1 MANSNVA
8 NTQVVPTATKDYP
21 YYDDYNEDKNFHRI
35 LFRPGYAVQAR
46 ELTQV
51 QTMVQNQIER
61 FGRHIFVDG
70 SKVLGG
76 VAGYR
81 NTDIITLSPTFGGS
95 DINLSTFEGK
105 TIYQANNSEIRAT
118 VLAVDNSDVTAP
130 KLAISYLS
138 GDEFQINAVARIT
151 DTTTNATVSAANTQ
165 VRGAIAHISEGI
177 FFVSGY
183 FVKAPSQSII
193 LSTNSTTPTY
203 KVGLE
208 LQDEIVTESED
219 VSLLDPALESSN
231 FQAPGAT
238 RYKINLVLAKRE
250 IDNDDDLNKF
260 IEVLRVE
267 EGVAK
272 TINKFPIYS
281 ELGETL
287 ARRTYDESGN
297 YTVDPFLIEL
307 KANTANANVVTVVL
321 DPGKAY
327 IKGFEF
333 ETDAPS
339 KFTIDRARTT
349 RAVTNYDLNMPLGN
363 FITVNKVRAS
373 GNSFFDVDDYNK
385 ADIHC
390 VKHGSIATSNNTVY
404 NSTKI
409 GTTLVTNMIFDNTP
423 NNQDTDSYVFKA
435 FLAETNFIAL
445 NSDSV
450 GTNANTQI
458 AYQTINIVGQ
468 GAATRNDWYNLSAA
482 GNGEFRLLFNTYS
495 ARNNVNVFFGT
506 ATSQTALLFSTMG
519 TSGLINVATIPTES
533 EILEHEALGG
543 SRFIGSDG
551 KPPNLGVDDIT
562 RFGIIRLNKFGGF
575 IQPDG
580 TVTTNT
586 HIRVEVTGAT
596 SHEYSLSVRANNANS
611 TIALSSSANALR
623 YSSVDDAYTDTLIR
637 VYDGPAEGYVG
648 TIVSYNGAT
657 RVATVSPPI
666 PKLLPNTQSKIS
678 ITFDETDM
686 ESFVIGGLS
695 KESRA
700 DLTVASKLG
709 GVESGDAFISE
720 TGFRSLL
727 YVIPDSPVALST
739 ITNQQYAY
747 KRVYGS
753 VNFNSSGEAQIS
765 QFSAGTT
772 ETLVGSGVLSASQ
785 ILDNYLVIVKDSRG
799 SANIANG
806 QIISFAQQDYSVN
819 VSSGIAYFK
828 ANLVSAQIPSGF
840 SADIYATSQ
849 IDSGLKS
856 QQKTKILL
864 TPNNTYSTTSAP
876 DGGPFGESNTSVYL
890 SSGQIYIRNPNRTI
904 GNTDSLFIS
913 DVFQVNAIYQAA
925 NTEIGSIGPN
935 TDLNTLRDV
944 TTHYILDNGQRRNL
958 YDHASIKLR
967 PGFGTPTGSLLVC
980 VDYYQHSSATSDGF
994 GYFSAD
1000 SYSNIEYE
1008 DIPILYDPK
1017 TEETILI
1024 GDCIDFRP
1032 VRTNATNNQSSFSLT
1047 GTRLPIPNEN
1057 FNLNYQY
1064 YLPRIDRV
1072 TLNRSL
1078 QFKIYTGVPSESPA
1092 EPDVTVDDM
1101 TLYTLY
1107 IPAYTFDPKDIDVQ
1121 YHENRRYTMRDIG
1134 TIENRVRNLEY
1145 YSTLSLLESSAM
1157 EKTIRDS
1164 DGLERTKYGVLVDS
1178 FSTFNI
1184 ADTDNPDFSAA
1195 IDTVNN
1201 ELTPRQIVTDVPMIY
1216 DRTDYDVVRKDD
1228 LLFLRYTPETFIQQ
1242 EFASKPVPVTEYLI
1256 ARFDGQVKLSPESDV
1271 WFEEVRAPDV
1281 IITLPV
1287 RDAITVIR
1295 DPDTNIWT
1303 GRPSVPPS
1311 NPIGGG
1317 GFSRPNNPGPKP
1329 GGGGGKPGGGGG
1341 AGGATQPDKPNKKPK
1356 PGKDDVFDQLL
1367 GMLLPRPIDRSV
1379 PGTIFGIATKKPRK

>member
-1 MANSNVA
+1 MAKSNVA

-46 ELTQV
+46 ELTQI
-51 QTMVQNQIER
+51 QTMIQNQIER

-81 NTDIITLSPTFGGS
+81 NTDIITLSPTFAGN
-95 DINLSTFEGK
+95 DINLSSFEGK

-118 VLAVDNSDVTAP
+118 VLAIDSSDATAP

-138 GDEFQINAVARIT
+138 GDEFQVNTTATIAN
-151 DTTTNATVSAANTQ
+151 TTTNATIATANTQ

-177 FFVSGY
+177 FFISGY
-183 FVKAPSQSII
+183 FVKAPSQAII
-193 LSTNSTTPTY
+193 LSTDSVTPTY

-208 LQDEIVTESED
+208 LRDEIVTESDD

-238 RYKINLVLAKRE
+238 RYKINLVLSKR
-250 IDNDDDLNKF
+250 DVNNDDDLNKF

-267 EGVAK
+267 DGVAK
-272 TINKFPIYS
+272 SVNRFPIYS

-307 KANTANANVVTVVL
+307 KANTDNANVISVVL

-363 FITVNKVRAS
+363 FVTVNRVRAT

-390 VKHGSIATSNNTVY
+390 VKHNDIVTANDTTY
-404 NSTKI
+404 NATKI
-409 GTTLVTNMIFDNTP
+409 GTTLVTNMLFDSTP

-435 FLAETNFIAL
+435 FLSETNFIAI
-445 NSDSV
+445 NSDAA
-450 GTNANTQI
+450 GANANTQI
-458 AYQTINIVGQ
+458 AYQKINIVGT
-468 GAATRNDWYNLSAA
+468 GAATRNDWYNLSGA
-482 GNGEFRLLFNTYS
+482 GNGEFRLLFNTYA
-495 ARNNVNVFFGT
+495 ARNNVNVYHGT
-506 ATSQTALLFSTMG
+506 ASSQTALLFSTMG
-519 TSGLINVATIPTES
+519 TGGVINVASVPTES
-533 EILEHEALGG
+533 EILEHEELGG
-543 SRFIGSDG
+543 SRFIGDKG
-551 KPPNLGVDDIT
+551 KPPNLGIDDIT
-562 RFGIIRLNKFGGF
+562 RLGIIRVNKFGGF
-575 IQPDG
+575 ILPDG
-580 TVTTNT
+580 TVTTNS
-586 HIRVEVTGAT
+586 HIRIEVTGT
-596 SHEYSLSVRANNANS
+596 TEHEYSLSIRANNANS
-611 TIALSSSANALR
+611 TIALTDSANAFR
-623 YSSVDDAYTDTLIR
+623 YSPIDDAYKNTIIR
-637 VYDGPAEGYVG
+637 VYQGPAEGYVG
-648 TIVSYNGAT
+648 TIESYNGAT
-657 RVATVSPPI
+657 RIATVTPPI
-666 PKLLPNTQSKIS
+666 PKLLPNSKSKIS

-686 ESFVIGGLS
+686 ESLVTGGLS

-700 DLTVASKLG
+700 DLSLGSKVG
-709 GVESGDAFISE
+709 GIDSADSFIHE

-727 YVIPDSPVALST
+727 YVIPDTPVALNT
-739 ITNQQYAY
+739 ITNQQYSY
-747 KRVYGS
+747 KRVYGE

-765 QFSAGTT
+765 QFSAGTS
-772 ETLVGSGVLSASQ
+772 ESLVGTGVLSDSQ

-828 ANLVSAQIPSGF
+828 ANLDSSQIPSGF
-840 SADIYATSQ
+840 SADIYATSLVTG
-849 IDSGLKS
+849 GLKS
-856 QQKTKILL
+856 QQKTKILI
-864 TPNNTYSTTSAP
+864 TPNNSYFTSSAA
-876 DGGPFGESNTSVYL
+876 DAGPLGESNTFVYL
-890 SSGQIYIRNPNRTI
+890 SSGQIYIRNPNKTV

-925 NTEIGSIGPN
+925 NTEIGSIAPD
-935 TDLNTLRDV
+935 TDLNTLTDV
-944 TTHYILDNGQRRNL
+944 TTHYTLDDGQRRNL

-967 PGFGTPTGSLLVC
+967 PGFGSPTGSLLVC

-1000 SYSNIEYE
+1000 SYSNIDYE
-1008 DIPILYDPK
+1008 NIPTFFDPK
-1017 TEETILI
+1017 TEEAVLL
-1024 GDCIDFRP
+1024 GDAIDFRP
-1032 VRTNATNNQSSFSLT
+1032 VRTNGSNNQSSFSLT

-1057 FNLNYQY
+1057 FRLNYEY
-1064 YLPRIDRV
+1064 YLPRIDKV

-1078 QFKIYTGVPSESPA
+1078 QFKVYSGVPDEYPE
-1092 EPDVTVDDM
+1092 EPSVTQDDM

-1107 IPAYTFDPKDIDVQ
+1107 IPAYTFDPKDIDIE

-1134 TIENRVRNLEY
+1134 TIEQRVRNLEY
-1145 YSTLSLLESSAM
+1145 YSSLSLLEQKAM
-1157 EKTIRDS
+1157 EKTVRDVN
-1164 DGLERTKYGVLVDS
+1164 GLERTKYGVLVDS
-1178 FSTFNI
+1178 FSTFDV
-1184 ADTDNPDFSAA
+1184 ADTDNPDFSAS
-1195 IDTVNN
+1195 INTETNT
-1201 ELTPRQIVTDVPMIY
+1201 LLPSQTITDVPMVY
-1216 DRTDYDVVRKDD
+1216 DRNDYDVVRRDD
-1228 LLFLRYTPETFIQQ
+1228 LLFLRYSTETFIQQ

-1256 ARFDGQVKLSPESDV
+1256 ARFDGQIKLSPESDV
-1271 WFEEVRAPDV
+1271 WFEEVKAPD
-1281 IITLPV
+1281 IIINLP
-1287 RDAITVIR
+1287 IR
-1295 DPDTNIWT
+1295 DPITIINNPDTIIWN
-1303 GRPSVPPS
+1303 GNRPQPPS
-1311 NPIGGG
+1311 NPT
-1317 GFSRPNNPGPKP
+1317 RPGNPGPKP
-1329 GGGGGKPGGGGG
+1329 GKPGKPGYNEPGQGPGGKPGNGPI
-1341 AGGATQPDKPNKKPK
+1341 TIPPKNPNKPK
-1356 PGKDDVFDQLL
+1356 PGNDDMIDKVLGLL
-1367 GMLLPRPIDRSV
+1367 VPRPIDR
-1379 PGTIFGIATKKPRK
+1379 GTVFGISSKKPRK